1 MSLPVVKEIISVK
14 GFFDERGASNGANDV
29 ALQKS
34 FADTVIAMLN
44 SMPML
49 SASEA
54 SQVMAVL
61 KDDPYGETQTKR
73 IRDHIDTVVKN
84 ALQARV
90 NGHNKAVKAGKSSNG
105 AKTGSFK
112 QFLKTWWNYLTP
124 EDWEK
129 LDSLKLCY
137 SAKQTTLV
145 ERGMA
150 IGCTDANEQTLKW
163 ALTVLLMSHYKELP
177 TSRQIYDKLQELKQA
192 WEAEQKPFMHERL
205 HEFPEEPAS
214 LPGAI
219 YKEAYAA
226 DDQPLKS

>member
-1 MSLPVVKEIISVK
+1 MSLPIVREIASVK
-14 GFFDERGASNGANDV
+14 GFFDARGNDNGANDV

-34 FADTVIAMLN
+34 FADTVIALLN
-44 SMPML
+44 SAML

-61 KDDPYGETQTKR
+61 KDDPYGVTQTKR

-90 NGHNKAVKAGKSSNG
+90 NGHNKAVKAGKRIRRLTNLEKS
-105 AKTGSFK
+105 GSFK
-112 QFLKTWWNYLTP
+112 QFLQTWWNYLTP
-124 EDWEK
+124 KDWEK

-177 TSRQIYDKLQELKQA
+177 TAKQIYDKLQELKQA
-192 WEAEQKPFMHERL
+192 WESEQKRNQKI
-205 HEFPEEPAS
+205 A
-214 LPGAI
+214 
-219 YKEAYAA
+219 
-226 DDQPLKS
+226 